1 MRAMNATAIT
11 IAGSAEPAASLER
24 RRHPRV
30 GVTFMAVFRTPHGF
44 YGCLVVDLSRGG
56 AKLSFAETPL
66 VAPGE
71 PVTLLMEPFG
81 EFRAQAVWRRGEL
94 AGIRFLDPPAKIA
107 AAFHAV
113 LGA

>member
-1 MRAMNATAIT
+1 MKPPAIT
-11 IAGSAEPAASLER
+11 IEGSLEPASALER

-56 AKLSFAETPL
+56 AKLSFDETPL
-66 VAPGE
+66 VMAGD
-71 PVTLLMEPFG
+71 PVTLLIEPFG
-81 EFRAQAVWRRGEL
+81 EFRAETMWHRGEF

-107 AAFHAV
+107 AAFHHV
-113 LGA
+113 LAA